1 MPKEWGNGNIK
12 MVIIFLNFNVIMVT
26 CITVDQEISCENWAL
41 IVLQP
46 DRDIGYVLKK
56 DRNKINGKENGRH
69 ERNRSKS
76 TWRWWGLRE
85 KMVDTEAKVGMW
97 QSCGLVILFSPDPTT
112 TLRILVCSPVCPQ
125 RLTPTHHVTWV
136 SVPLVF
142 SGVVPKGTQS
152 EIERQEENII
162 VSITLPAFFLSMVWK
177 CPCFSTCHLSFC

>member
-1 MPKEWGNGNIK
+1 MGRK
-12 MVIIFLNFNVIMVT
+12 
-26 CITVDQEISCENWAL
+26 TVGTREI
-41 IVLQP
+41 
-46 DRDIGYVLKK
+46 
-56 DRNKINGKENGRH
+56 
-69 ERNRSKS
+69 
-76 TWRWWGLRE
+76 
-85 KMVDTEAKVGMW
+85 EAKAHEDDGDW
-97 QSCGLVILFSPDPTT
+97 GKRWLIRRLRWACGRACGLVILSSPDPTT

-162 VSITLPAFFLSMVWK
+162 VSITLPAFFLSKVWK

>member
-12 MVIIFLNFNVIMVT
+12 MVIIFLNFNIIVVT

-97 QSCGLVILFSPDPTT
+97 QSVWLGYPVLSRSNDHFTYSRLLSCLSSETDTYTSCDLGLCASCFQWSSAEGNPKWDRKARREHPCEHNPACLF
-112 TLRILVCSPVCPQ
+112 LI
-125 RLTPTHHVTWV
+125 
-136 SVPLVF
+136 
-142 SGVVPKGTQS
+142 
-152 EIERQEENII
+152 
-162 VSITLPAFFLSMVWK
+162 
-177 CPCFSTCHLSFC
+177 